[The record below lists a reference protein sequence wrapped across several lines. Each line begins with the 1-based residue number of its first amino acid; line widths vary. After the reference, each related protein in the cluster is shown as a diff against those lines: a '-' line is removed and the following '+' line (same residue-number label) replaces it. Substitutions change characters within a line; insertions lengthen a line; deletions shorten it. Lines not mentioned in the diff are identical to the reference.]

1 VLGGYHP
8 SRIPTRTI
16 HDRAR
21 TRTKTPLTSTEWISG
36 LRVARRGAQGG
47 MGPPAT
53 EYCRGMFGGGTKKT
67 EIAFRGV
74 WYKSETS

>member
-1 VLGGYHP
+1 MRL
-8 SRIPTRTI
+8 RTI
-16 HDRAR
+16 RDRLQIG
-21 TRTKTPLTSTEWISG
+21 TKPALTSTEWISG